1 MMIALIILSQSPMSN
16 KRPFADLPLPLLW
29 FAILFLGVPAVIDV
43 STELT
48 TVPLAAALAHVGKLV
63 FSLFLLFCAV
73 QIHRGN
79 RASLAAPSAELVGK
93 ACMALFVIFGLAKW
107 VFRA

>member
-1 MMIALIILSQSPMSN
+1 MLI
-16 KRPFADLPLPLLW
+16 
-29 FAILFLGVPAVIDV
+29 LGVPAVIDV

-73 QIHRGN
+73 QVHRGN
-79 RASLAAPSAELVGK
+79 RAGLAAPSVKLVGRTCLGLFIL
-93 ACMALFVIFGLAKW
+93 CMLAKW
-107 VFRA
+107 ALGA